1 MGTPFFVIG
10 RSKTP
15 LARSVSTLILPF
27 FQIEICLLW
36 SLFAVNSLQHNLKA
50 VVRDTK
56 TRCTTQ
62 RIRHAWRIAY
72 T

>member
-15 LARSVSTLILPF
+15 LVRSVSTLILPF

-36 SLFAVNSLQHNLKA
+36 SLFAVNQSHHN
-50 VVRDTK
+50 
-56 TRCTTQ
+56 Q
-62 RIRHAWRIAY
+62 RLSPVIQKRGARRKE
-72 T
+72 